1 MNASVSVVYAHD
13 FRAGQELSSLLLP
26 RIIQNGPVILENMPL
41 LLESENIKFKN
52 SKYGFYWMCIVFL
65 PLESKKKKLKSIS

>member
-1 MNASVSVVYAHD
+1 MAVNVLVVYTHD
-13 FRAGQELSSLLLP
+13 FEAGQELSSLLLP

-52 SKYGFYWMCIVFL
+52 SKYGFY
-65 PLESKKKKLKSIS
+65 